1 MAIKNIS
8 KVIAILSA
16 SAFALAGCTHAAS
29 DKSAS
34 NGKLS
39 VTTSFYPLTYLVSE
53 IGKDHVKVTDLTPP
67 GADAHGV
74 ELSPKE
80 ISDMQKSDI
89 VFYLAKLSPAID
101 DAVASSKSNAINIG
115 DSVHLLKNEE
125 TGGEHE
131 HEGHDHDHADHDHEH
146 EAEGHD
152 HDHADHD
159 HKAEGHDHD
168 HADHDHKAE
177 GHDHDHADHDH
188 EAEGHEH
195 HHDHGIYD
203 PHFWTDPERMADAA
217 EAIAKTLSEK
227 DPSHA
232 KDFKANSEALVKRLT
247 ELDKKFESAFAGT
260 CETKSFVVTHA
271 AFGYLAHEYGLKQIG
286 VAGIDPEF
294 EPSPARIAEV
304 KELVEHEKINTIFT
318 PTTGEAKVAETVAK
332 ETGAKFAVLDVAA
345 TATDASTDYIAMME
359 KNLTA
364 LSDSMRCT
372 K

>member
-1 MAIKNIS
+1 MATILNWCLIMIMAIKNIS

-16 SAFALAGCTHAAS
+16 SAFALAGCSHAAS

-131 HEGHDHDHADHDHEH
+131 HEGHDHADHDH

-152 HDHADHD
+152 H
-159 HKAEGHDHD
+159 E
-168 HADHDHKAE
+168 
-177 GHDHDHADHDH
+177 HADHDH